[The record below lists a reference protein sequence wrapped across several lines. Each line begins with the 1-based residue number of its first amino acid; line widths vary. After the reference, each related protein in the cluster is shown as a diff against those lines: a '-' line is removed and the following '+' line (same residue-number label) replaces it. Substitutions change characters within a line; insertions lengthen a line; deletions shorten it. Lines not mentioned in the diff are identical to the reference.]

1 MNFTIR
7 TVTIHDYDS
16 LYSLWLQ
23 VPGMGLNDLDDSREG
38 IDRYLKRNPSTCFC
52 AIEDGNLVGAIL
64 AGHDGRRGFIH
75 HTAVLPGM
83 QRSGIGSALVKAAM
97 DALEKE
103 GIHKVNLVAFRNNQS
118 GNAFWEKQGFT
129 LRTDLNYRNK
139 LIHPL
144 KRIDT

>member
-1 MNFTIR
+1 MDFTIR
-7 TVTIHDYDS
+7 IVAIDDYDN
-16 LYSLWLQ
+16 LYSLWMQ

-38 IDRYLKRNPSTCFC
+38 IARYLRRNPSTCFC
-52 AIEDGNLVGAIL
+52 AVSNGKLIGAIL

-75 HTAVLPGM
+75 HTAVLPGY
-83 QRSGIGSALVKAAM
+83 QRSGIGSALVNTAM
-97 DALEKE
+97 EALEKE
-103 GIHKVNLVAFRNNQS
+103 GIHKVNLVAFRENQT
-118 GNAFWEKQGFT
+118 GNVFWKKQGFT

>member
-1 MNFTIR
+1 MDFAIR
-7 TVTIHDYDS
+7 TVVIDDYDS

-52 AIEDGNLVGAIL
+52 AVENGKLVGAIL

-75 HTAVLPGM
+75 HTAVLPET
-83 QRSGIGSALVKAAM
+83 QRFGIGSALVKAAM
-97 DALEKE
+97 DALERE
-103 GIHKVNLVAFRNNQS
+103 GIHKVNLVAFRNNQK

-129 LRTDLNYRNK
+129 LRPDLNYRNK
-139 LIHPL
+139 LIHPM

>member
-1 MNFTIR
+1 MDFTIR
-7 TVTIHDYDS
+7 IVTIDDYDS
-16 LYSLWLQ
+16 LYSLWMQ

-38 IDRYLKRNPSTCFC
+38 IARYLRRNPSTCFC
-52 AIEDGNLVGAIL
+52 AVGNGKLIGAIL

-75 HTAVLPGM
+75 HTAVLPEY
-83 QRSGIGSALVKAAM
+83 QRSGIGSALVNTAM
-97 DALEKE
+97 EALEKE
-103 GIHKVNLVAFRNNQS
+103 GIHKVNLVAFRENQT
-118 GNAFWEKQGFT
+118 GNVFWEKQGFT